1 MILIEGNHTKDV
13 SDIRNVNLVMKDGVV
28 FFPSEIY
35 EAMGIKPFVKPIKPV
50 AAER

>member
-1 MILIEGNHTKDV
+1 MILIDGDPTKDI
-13 SDIRNVNLVMKDGVV
+13 SAIRNVNLVMKDGVV

-50 AAER
+50 VAEK